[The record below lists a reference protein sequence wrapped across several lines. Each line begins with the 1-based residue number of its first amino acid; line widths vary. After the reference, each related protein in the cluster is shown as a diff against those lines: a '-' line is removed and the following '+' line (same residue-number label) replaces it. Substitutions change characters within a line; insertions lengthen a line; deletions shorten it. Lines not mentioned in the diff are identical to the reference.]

1 MRRLHYMRG
10 CIMRA
15 RRSLSFVSATA
26 VAWAICASAAAA
38 QAADDPQ
45 TPTQVA
51 QATAPGAS
59 AAQDSRSEIAQSEN
73 QAGEIVVTANKR
85 EQNLNKVGLTISALT
100 GESLA
105 NQRIANVQDLAKATP
120 GLAYAPTPNA
130 TPVYTLR
137 GVGFFETTLAAYP
150 DVSVYLDQVPL

>member
-59 AAQDSRSEIAQSEN
+59 AAQDSRFEIAQSEN
-73 QAGEIVVTANKR
+73 QVGEIVVTANKR
-85 EQNLNKVGLTISALT
+85 AQHPNTVGLPISALS
-100 GESLA
+100 GEALQK
-105 NQRIANVQDLAKATP
+105 QRETNVADLAKVTT
-120 GLAYAPTPNA
+120 GLTFPPPPTPPPA
-130 TPVYTLR
+130 YTLP
-137 GVGFFETTLAAYP
+137 A
-150 DVSVYLDQVPL
+150 

>member
-73 QAGEIVVTANKR
+73 QAGEIVVPANKR
-85 EQNLNKVGLTISALT
+85 EQNLNTVGRTISELT

-105 NQRIANVQDLAKATP
+105 NQRIANVQALEKATP
-120 GLAYAPTPNA
+120 GL
-130 TPVYTLR
+130 R
-137 GVGFFETTLAAYP
+137 SEKRRVGHGGGRPCSFPLSKCET
-150 DVSVYLDQVPL
+150 

>member
-59 AAQDSRSEIAQSEN
+59 AAQDSRFEIAQSEN
-73 QAGEIVVTANKR
+73 QVRSEEHTSELQSLMR
-85 EQNLNKVGLTISALT
+85 IS
-100 GESLA
+100 
-105 NQRIANVQDLAKATP
+105 
-120 GLAYAPTPNA
+120 YAVFCLKKKKTKN
-130 TPVYTLR
+130 TKKTRHV
-137 GVGFFETTLAAYP
+137 
-150 DVSVYLDQVPL
+150 